1 MCLILVTFLQ
11 LNAEL
16 EQASS
21 LRSTTANASDALVD
35 TNFVANSERE
45 AAFEKER
52 HILDAAKSV
61 EAAAIQRLRDVRLHT
76 LAYESACSDSV
87 HPEHPP
93 VPHRVENYAE
103 MDSILRRRWVSE
115 SNAMTACV
123 SASLV
128 YLLFI
133 FTD

>member
-128 YLLFI
+128 YLLFV
-133 FTD
+133 FAD

>member
-1 MCLILVTFLQ
+1 MCLILVTCLQ